1 MAYANVTHLAKNMTF
16 FLHSSHR
23 PYSNWLNKEQKIGS
37 DLNPI
42 RNLKNRRF
50 RETYVKRGGSKRTQ
64 KKKKNQQ
71 TPKKI
76 KKVTNSDTFKFAQVS
91 RTRDDTCVHELVPC
105 VRQPRKAPMYAIC
118 IRGRVSLLFRGQHL
132 ALTDGIN

>member
-64 KKKKNQQ
+64 KKKKISRPPKRLKKSQIV
-71 TPKKI
+71 TPSNLPKCQEREMI
-76 KKVTNSDTFKFAQVS
+76 RVYTNSFHVS
-91 RTRDDTCVHELVPC
+91 GNP
-105 VRQPRKAPMYAIC
+105 
-118 IRGRVSLLFRGQHL
+118 GRHQCMQSAYVAGSACCSGVNILP
-132 ALTDGIN
+132 